1 MPRRVRLRRRARGCA
16 PECVQGAAWSAVRP
30 LPLALPL
37 PLPLPLALPL
47 PLPLP
52 LLVPLLVLTC
62 CSGLAYRPVGPCPY
76 VVPGRSAYVVPGP
89 YAHVAPGPYALTD
102 RDQAGDVPVTR
113 HRARYRG
120 IGGVYGSPP
129 SGRWIRSGSSGASGT
144 TAPVA

>member
-37 PLPLPLALPL
+37 PLPL
-47 PLPLP
+47 
-52 LLVPLLVLTC
+52 LVLTC
-62 CSGLAYRPVGPCPY
+62 CSGLTYRPVGPCPY
-76 VVPGRSAYVVPGP
+76 VVPGRYAYVVPGP

-120 IGGVYGSPP
+120 IGGVYGSLP